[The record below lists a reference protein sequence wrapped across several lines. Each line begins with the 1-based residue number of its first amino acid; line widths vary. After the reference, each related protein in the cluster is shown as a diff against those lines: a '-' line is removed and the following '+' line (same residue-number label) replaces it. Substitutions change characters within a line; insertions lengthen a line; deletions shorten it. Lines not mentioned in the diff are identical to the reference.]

1 MHLKE
6 FDSRKFA
13 LTNIINNYLENP
25 DIDVDDRL
33 FNFKKSIKN
42 LSDINKGIQMIIDNY
57 KSKTETEYED

>member
-1 MHLKE
+1 M
-6 FDSRKFA
+6 
-13 LTNIINNYLENP
+13 
-25 DIDVDDRL
+25 DDRL